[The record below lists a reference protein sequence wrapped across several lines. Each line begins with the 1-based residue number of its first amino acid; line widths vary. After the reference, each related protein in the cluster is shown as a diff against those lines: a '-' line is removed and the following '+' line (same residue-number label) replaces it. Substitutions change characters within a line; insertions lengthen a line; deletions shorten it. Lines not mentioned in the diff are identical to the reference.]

1 MGEAGENPALCRN
14 GKLDGRASPNTQWF
28 LKTPEQEVIMKL
40 LSILSLLSFILA
52 SNAVQAQT
60 SCVCTEFPANLPV
73 VGLFHKSDW
82 GTSALE
88 LFRINE
94 NLSPEEALKKAKLE
108 CEELRWK
115 LAYQLNRVCPR
126 P

>member
-1 MGEAGENPALCRN
+1 
-14 GKLDGRASPNTQWF
+14 
-28 LKTPEQEVIMKL
+28 MKL
-40 LSILSLLSFILA
+40 LTVLSVLYFILT
-52 SNAVQAQT
+52 SNVVQAQT

-88 LFRINE
+88 LFRISE
-94 NLSPEEALKKAKLE
+94 SSSPEEALKKAKLE